1 MQRQGIGE
9 QICIDMMLL
18 WHERLSSYCH
28 VQVYRGRLRSTGEEV
43 ALKVQRPGIGEQ
55 ICLDMVLLRRLMM
68 AVDTTLPKL
77 KLPIQVCPHCPFP
90 PLQVLPT
97 LSNIWRLV
105 AWVPFP

>member
-1 MQRQGIGE
+1 MKKGDHR
-9 QICIDMMLL
+9 
-18 WHERLSSYCH
+18 Y

-97 LSNIWRLV
+97 LSNIWQTGSLSAFSLMCLQFECHCWMRRSS
-105 AWVPFP
+105 P